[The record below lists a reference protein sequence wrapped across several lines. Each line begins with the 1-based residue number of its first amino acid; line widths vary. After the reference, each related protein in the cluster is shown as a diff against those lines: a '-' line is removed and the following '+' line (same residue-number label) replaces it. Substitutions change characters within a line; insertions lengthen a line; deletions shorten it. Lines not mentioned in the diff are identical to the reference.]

1 MAFGSGS
8 PVSSDTPA
16 GRELRPVEA
25 LIEHESRAW
34 NAGDAVAFSE
44 AVAADCVFTNI
55 FGQVFIGRPAFAEQ
69 HARIF
74 ATVYRGS
81 RLEQT
86 VEHLRIVQPD
96 VALVDTSVVLSIPPT
111 PALPGRIVRTKLAQV
126 LVRKTGAWQV
136 MSYHNVEVRPAPAM

>member
-1 MAFGSGS
+1 
-8 PVSSDTPA
+8 
-16 GRELRPVEA
+16 
-25 LIEHESRAW
+25 
-34 NAGDAVAFSE
+34 
-44 AVAADCVFTNI
+44 VFTNI
-55 FGQVFIGRPAFAEQ
+55 FGQVFIGRSAFEEQ

-86 VEHLRIVQPD
+86 VEHLRMVQPD